1 MVRRWRVVVGSCWLA
16 VSLCWCWRL
25 VCVGLVLL
33 YYVGVWFENIHRLY
47 RRGVMMM
54 VAICDLSIRIG
65 CRSGW
70 FWWVGAFQHILRHP
84 VQHLLNYVD
93 YT

>member
-16 VSLCWCWRL
+16 GLYWCWWL

-33 YYVGVWFENIHRLY
+33 YCVGVWFENTHRLY